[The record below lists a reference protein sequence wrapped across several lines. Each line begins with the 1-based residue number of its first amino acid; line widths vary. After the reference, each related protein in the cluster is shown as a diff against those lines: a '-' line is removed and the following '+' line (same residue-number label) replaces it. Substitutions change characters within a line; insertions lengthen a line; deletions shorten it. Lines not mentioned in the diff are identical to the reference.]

1 MERRLSQFGYSID
14 LVSQAPSIIATVNR
28 YAQELIGPVQQL
40 ALASLGVLGNL
51 LLIVMISLYIALDR
65 HAILAFV
72 MRLVPPSMSTEARLL
87 QTSVASSF
95 GGFIRGQVLL
105 GVVFGIFAAITNIA
119 LGLPYGAAT
128 AVISGAHAIPS
139 GRSCRGRR
147 R

>member
-1 MERRLSQFGYSID
+1 MQH
-14 LVSQAPSIIATVNR
+14 
-28 YAQELIGPVQQL
+28 L

-51 LLIVMISLYIALDR
+51 LLLIFMSLYIALDR

-105 GVVFGIFAAITNIA
+105 GVVFGDLRGDPNIA
-119 LGLPYGAAT
+119 LGCPTARPPRSAAL
-128 AVISGAHAIPS
+128 APARSRSSA
-139 GRSCRGRR
+139 RSCRGPRR
-147 R
+147 